1 MPYTEEQLHDIMD
14 IDGPPTIRQL
24 ALQNLRN
31 REQEAQ
37 QQSPPMAPTMLG
49 QDEEKDDESVYE
61 EERARRGSQQWGERG
76 KRPTGDGECAIA
88 CCCSAGA
95 TSSPRDTV
103 GALPPDYDWD
113 SVHCDDRSEVQVKE

>member
-49 QDEEKDDESVYE
+49 QEEEEDDESVYE
-61 EERARRGSQQWGERG
+61 EEGERG
-76 KRPTGDGECAIA
+76 EEASSGEKEERGPPATESVQLHAAAPPVRPAARRTPWVPFLLITIGIA
-88 CCCSAGA
+88 CIAMIVARC
-95 TSSPRDTV
+95 
-103 GALPPDYDWD
+103 
-113 SVHCDDRSEVQVKE
+113 K